1 MKRFLLCIICIIL
14 IFSLAAC
21 KKANETSPQT
31 SAEKNE
37 LPVVTKPDDMVWG
50 QEDEVITKEFD
61 RGNGKVYVKST
72 VHYNHLGY
80 RNTFQTDMFTVETGE
95 DYEKFSVN
103 NTDGYFIVKA
113 KAFGNLDETLTEVKK
128 NNKIET
134 EASVIIGETEGD
146 AYLLKDTDQH
156 TEIFVLEKNRI
167 VYTITVVQPSEDP
180 DEIYKQAID
189 DAIFSIEFK

>member
-1 MKRFLLCIICIIL
+1 MKRFLLCLLCIVMVFL
-14 IFSLAAC
+14 VTAC
-21 KKANETSPQT
+21 KKANEADLEPPL
-31 SAEKNE
+31 EKIE
-37 LPVVTKPDDMVWG
+37 PPVVTNPEDMVWG
-50 QEDEVITKEFD
+50 QEDEFITKEFD

-103 NTDGYFIVKA
+103 NTDGYFTVKA
-113 KAFGNLDETLTEVKK
+113 KAFGNLDETLAEVKK

-134 EASVIIGETEGD
+134 EASIMIDETEGY
-146 AYLLKDTDQH
+146 AYLLKDKEQK

-180 DEIYKQAID
+180 DEVYKQAID